1 MAKRWYV
8 VHAYSGYE
16 KHVMRSLQERVKL
29 AGKEEE
35 FGEIL
40 VPTEEVV
47 EMRSGQKRKSERKFF
62 PGYVLVQMEMN
73 DSTWHLVKNTPRVMG
88 FIGGTADKP
97 APITDR
103 EAEAILQRVANTGD
117 KPKPRTLF
125 EPGETVRVAD
135 GPFADFNGTV
145 EEVNYEKSRVQVA
158 VSIFGR
164 LTPVE
169 LEFSQ
174 VEKV

>member
-16 KHVMRSLQERVKL
+16 KHVMRALHERVKL
-29 AGKEEE
+29 AGMEDL

-47 EMRSGQKRKSERKFF
+47 EMRNGQKRKSERKFF
-62 PGYVLVQMEMN
+62 PGYVLVQMDMTEA
-73 DSTWHLVKNTPRVMG
+73 SWHLVKDTSRVLG

-97 APITDR
+97 APISDK
-103 EAEAILQRVANTGD
+103 EADIILRRVADGTD
-117 KPKPRTLF
+117 KPRPKTLF
-125 EPGETVRVAD
+125 EPGEVVRVTD
-135 GPFADFNGTV
+135 GPFADFNGVV

-158 VSIFGR
+158 VLIFGR
-164 LTPVE
+164 PTPVE

-174 VEKV
+174 VEKG